1 MSTQHPPTLPD
12 TETQRDFFLYA
23 QKRIRQKKWLYYHFV
38 IMLLG
43 ILFSFVFNRFFNYAP
58 KVDWYL
64 WLATGWIFIWLLHA
78 FNVFVTH
85 RFMGPEWEK
94 RQMDRLVE
102 KQKMRLKELSEQT
115 GDDSNENHLKTN
127 S

>member
-1 MSTQHPPTLPD
+1 MSAPKPNIPD
-12 TETQRDFFLYA
+12 AETQRDFFLYA

-38 IMLLG
+38 VMLLG

-58 KVDWYL
+58 SVNWYL
-64 WLATGWIFIWLLHA
+64 WLAAAWIFIWLLHA

-102 KQKMRLKELSEQT
+102 NQKKRLDELSQQAGSASVE
-115 GDDSNENHLKTN
+115 NEPKTN
-127 S
+127 R